1 VEEFAKEGAGN
12 QGNATLADTN
22 SPGVA
27 LTRPVREY
35 DYAPACRGNGTNADA
50 GGVADCPAAHT
61 CADAAALRVYVS
73 ERVVG
78 AAAFHRQPGSV
89 CLTTA
94 QQLTF
99 NPADA
104 QAFVDAYF
112 QRLPL
117 PLPGLTV
124 QPAGQAVVNF
134 PEVVRADAP
143 PGGVFVVN
151 QAPFPQIT
159 ITAQVRWVWS
169 FGDGAQTTTSWPGQ
183 GYDGVDPRS
192 SPEHYVSHTY
202 VARSAGVAVSVTVT
216 AVWTATYRI
225 AGFPDVRTVNGA
237 VERTSTQT
245 LPVAAYGAH
254 LTDN

>member
-1 VEEFAKEGAGN
+1 VEEFAKEGAGT
-12 QGNATLADTN
+12 QGNASLADTS

-99 NPADA
+99 NPANA

-117 PLPGLTV
+117 PLPGLMV
-124 QPAGQAVVNF
+124 QPAGQAVVNL

-159 ITAQVRWVWS
+159 ISAQVRWVWS
-169 FGDGAQTTTSWPGQ
+169 FGDGAQTTSSWPGQ

-192 SPEHYVSHTY
+192 SPEHYVAHTY
-202 VARSAGVAVSVTVT
+202 IARSAGVAVSVT
-216 AVWTATYRI
+216 AVWTATYRM
-225 AGFPDVRTVNGA
+225 AGFPDVRTVNGT